1 MTTHMALP
9 RRCRSLGKA
18 ENRGLCGPA
27 RQKNVLMS
35 DKVDK
40 GSSVRENGWVCV
52 KPHITRESASFVF
65 EESFYRT
72 VRQTL

>member
-1 MTTHMALP
+1 MPLP

-18 ENRGLCGPA
+18 QNRGLCGPA

-40 GSSVRENGWVCV
+40 GSSVRENGWVRV
-52 KPHITRESASFVF
+52 KPHITGESISFVS
-65 EESFYRT
+65 EESVYRA